1 MVGVLEGYIYG
12 RSILKRDGL
21 LAYTSLAQ
29 IRYSKGRPGQMAIRL
44 DGPAAATIPAVRQ
57 AFLSVRPDMPRLS
70 IRWMRDVVEAE
81 LRPWRVAAA
90 MFSIFGLLALG
101 IGAVGLYAVVSF
113 AAVQRA
119 PEIAVR
125 LALGARLRDV
135 MRVVAGEGML
145 AVLAGLGVGA
155 AGALAARHWIG
166 PLLFQTSPDDP
177 GVMFGVAGLLSGVAM
192 LAAAVPTLRVAR
204 QDPAIVL
211 RSE

>member
-57 AFLSVRPDMPRLS
+57 AILSVRPDMPRLS

-211 RSE
+211 RVE